1 MIPLREEIGLLESY
15 LYIQDTRLKGK
26 LCIEMQVPQEMMECS
41 VLKFVLQPLA
51 ENAILHGIGSR
62 PTGGTLRIM
71 AEKQEDV
78 LLLSVADDGCGI
90 VRRRQWS
97 CEKS

>member
-41 VLKFVLQPLA
+41 VLKLYFNRLQKI
-51 ENAILHGIGSR
+51 AILHGIGSR

-78 LLLSVADDGCGI
+78 LLRFGSG
-90 VRRRQWS
+90 
-97 CEKS
+97 